1 MVLRHADAFVCE
13 ISTALAVCGKLV
25 DELCQLRLVQMVFHA
40 HDLDPCLVI
49 LHLPHHLLDIDL
61 PRARRRTRRR
71 INCINLYIILLW
83 RFCRHFGGFSRH
95 LRRFFR
101 QQPIFQIFVRRVL
114 SPSGGDDEILLD
126 VAAGEHLLLFE
137 EGAVEELP
145 FHEGVDDFLHL
156 VDGDAWKFFE
166 QDDIVF
172 RCPFE
177 VVSVAVDGAQE
188 HDDGCLALDA
198 VHHGDGA
205 DSGVIEKIY
214 IKGK

>member
-1 MVLRHADAFVCE
+1 M
-13 ISTALAVCGKLV
+13 
-25 DELCQLRLVQMVFHA
+25 
-40 HDLDPCLVI
+40 
-49 LHLPHHLLDIDL
+49 
-61 PRARRRTRRR
+61 
-71 INCINLYIILLW
+71 
-83 RFCRHFGGFSRH
+83 
-95 LRRFFR
+95 
-101 QQPIFQIFVRRVL
+101 L

-156 VDGDAWKFFE
+156 LDGDAWKFFE

-214 IKGK
+214 FKGEVIEACFDGSCHDSWVFVILNAVFACKINLNVRPWHVIFTTPCPRRHQRKASINTEMQRYREIEMMGG